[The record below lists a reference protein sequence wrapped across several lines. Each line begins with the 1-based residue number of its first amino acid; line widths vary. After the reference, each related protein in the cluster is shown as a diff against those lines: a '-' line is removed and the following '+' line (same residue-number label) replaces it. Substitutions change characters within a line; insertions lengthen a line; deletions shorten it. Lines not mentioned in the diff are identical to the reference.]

1 MSDDSGQL
9 ELIPVFR
16 GRISRDGL
24 EPSDVNFMDTEDGLY
39 IYIGPTAS
47 ARERRSIWQE
57 AEVRLNFLLFYEKVV
72 LISQNSSLLF
82 LEISGNHG
90 SPVQPHSLHQGWTE
104 IV

>member
-1 MSDDSGQL
+1 M
-9 ELIPVFR
+9 FR

-57 AEVRLNFLLFYEKVV
+57 AEVRLQFLLSNEQVV
-72 LISQNSSLLF
+72 CISQNSCLLF
-82 LEISGNHG
+82 
-90 SPVQPHSLHQGWTE
+90 
-104 IV
+104 